1 MEIFPESGSLIF
13 AHDLHGRFDVGVV
26 VYKGAH
32 GLDELHAAGM
42 LEHVAAD
49 GATRASGLER
59 IMNHGDDVA
68 GGVHDRAA
76 GDDDGDAAAG
86 NNIGEAGLIAGV
98 GNLDDIGAEFV
109 AEAGAVG
116 DDFGIIGVL
125 DFGTAAVNHD
135 HERHPPV
142 VAGLADAAEVIQ
154 HLFFLGITDV
164 DVAGHGVSAVAD
176 GFLDGADESL
186 VVIAGGEVCGS
197 GEVHDEADVIA
208 LVTAAAADEAL
219 VHEDG
224 VGAAFGEVVDGLLH
238 VEEAVDGAHGYA
250 VIHGNDD
257 GVAGITVENALESNL
272 FAKVHRIFSLS
283 PLREFVFVAVN
294 KKTAGSFETCG
305 LSFADFLFMGV
316 SRAPYHRLR
325 TH

>member
-1 MEIFPESGSLIF
+1 M
-13 AHDLHGRFDVGVV
+13 
-26 VYKGAH
+26 
-32 GLDELHAAGM
+32 
-42 LEHVAAD
+42 
-49 GATRASGLER
+49 
-59 IMNHGDDVA
+59 
-68 GGVHDRAA
+68 
-76 GDDDGDAAAG
+76 
-86 NNIGEAGLIAGV
+86 
-98 GNLDDIGAEFV
+98 
-109 AEAGAVG
+109 
-116 DDFGIIGVL
+116 
-125 DFGTAAVNHD
+125 
-135 HERHPPV
+135 
-142 VAGLADAAEVIQ
+142 
-154 HLFFLGITDV
+154 
-164 DVAGHGVSAVAD
+164 
-176 GFLDGADESL
+176 
-186 VVIAGGEVCGS
+186 
-197 GEVHDEADVIA
+197 
-208 LVTAAAADEAL
+208 
-219 VHEDG
+219 HEDG